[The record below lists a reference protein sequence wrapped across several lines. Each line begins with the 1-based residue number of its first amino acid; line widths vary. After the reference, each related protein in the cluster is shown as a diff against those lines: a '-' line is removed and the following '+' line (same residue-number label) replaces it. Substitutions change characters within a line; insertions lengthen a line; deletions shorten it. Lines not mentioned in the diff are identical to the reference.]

1 MKKIR
6 FFIFFLLLF
15 GFIASCGSEIGSSD
29 EDTITIKKNNSTSYR
44 DLLSKAQSQGS
55 VRVIVKL
62 KMPFTPEGE
71 LSSPSQVASQRAQ
84 IKSAQTELLNSLSNY
99 NIKGVKRFETIPYI
113 SMEVDAQ
120 TLCVSVSHP
129 LVESIH
135 ENTLMHIQ
143 TSQKR

>member
-1 MKKIR
+1 M
-6 FFIFFLLLF
+6 LF

-44 DLLSKAQSQGS
+44 NLLSKAQSQGS

-71 LSSPSQVASQRAQ
+71 LSSPSQVVSQRAQ

-99 NIKGVKRFETIPYI
+99 NIRGVKRFETIPYI
-113 SMEVDAQ
+113 SMGVDAQ